1 MENVKMTN
9 LIQRYIDTPKA
20 GRLAP
25 QPNEEMA
32 MTRLVKWL
40 LRLQ

>member
-1 MENVKMTN
+1 MTN
-9 LIQRYIDTPKA
+9 FIQRYIDTPKA

-25 QPNEEMA
+25 APNEDM
-32 MTRLVKWL
+32 LVTKIVKRI